1 MNKKDDTKWV
11 ELVISIV
18 VDGIGMISYAFPI
31 LGELSDIIW
40 APISM
45 IITGMLY
52 KNIWFIT
59 FNGIEELLPITD
71 MIPTVTLNWFYYH
84 YIQKGE

>member
-45 IITGMLY
+45 IITGMLH
-52 KNIWFIT
+52 KNVWFIT
-59 FNGIEELLPITD
+59 FNGVEEVLPFTD
-71 MIPTVTLNWFYYH
+71 MIPTVTMNWFYYH